1 MNYVDPKICISFDV
15 EEFDLPLEYGM
26 SIDKDL
32 QMEIGFKG
40 LQAIQPILE
49 TPGLRSTLFTT
60 ANFADHFP
68 NEIKQLSEKH
78 EIASHTYYHSSFET
92 RDLLSSRLRLEEIT
106 GKPVTGLRMPRMM
119 DVPVEDIL
127 AAGYT
132 YDSSIHP
139 TWIPGRYNNFHL
151 PRTAYTEKG
160 LKRIPASVSPIIRIP
175 LFWLAFKNFPLWFYQ
190 SIARW
195 TFQTDGTLMLYFH
208 PWEFTDISQ
217 FGLPKYITRGCE
229 GRNLEKLIKFLEI

>member
-1 MNYVDPKICISFDV
+1 MHPNICISFDV
-15 EEFDLPLEYGM
+15 EEFDLPLEFGKQ
-26 SIDKDL
+26 IDKEL
-32 QMEIGFKG
+32 QMEIGFRG
-40 LQAIQPILE
+40 LQAIQPILDF
-49 TPGLRSTLFTT
+49 PGLRCTLFTT

-68 NEIKQLSEKH
+68 GEIKALSEKH

-92 RDLLSSRLRLEEIT
+92 KDLLHSRLRLEEIT

-119 DVPVEDIL
+119 DVPVSDIL

-151 PRTAYTEKG
+151 PRTPYVENG
-160 LKRIPASVSPIIRIP
+160 LKRIPASVSPIIRFP
-175 LFWLAFKNFPLWFYQ
+175 LFWLAFKNTPLWFYQ
-190 SIARW
+190 QMTKW
-195 TFQTDGTLMLYFH
+195 TFQADGTLMLYFH

-217 FGLPKYITRGCE
+217 FGLPQYITKGCE
-229 GRNLEKLIKFLEI
+229 GRNLEKLIRLVES